1 MSYEYYSSLALV
13 SSVVVY
19 ALAMFAH
26 TAEWAAA
33 RRLGV
38 AKPAARELVDVAA
51 VERSDGR
58 MRPEPVDG
66 RGQPLAP
73 ASLAADSEADPTAG
87 RRVEQ
92 FGRIGIALT
101 VIGFVLS
108 IVGVLTR
115 GLAAQRA
122 PWGNM
127 FEFTIT
133 AMVFVVGVYLILVWR
148 AGLRWLG
155 LPVTMLAAVGN
166 GLAVTVFY
174 VAVAPLVPALHSV
187 WFLIHIVAAA
197 ISGAAFNVGGL
208 MSILYLI
215 KKRAEEQGTV
225 RGYLGR
231 LPDSRKIDLIAYRF
245 NAFAFPL
252 WTFTVVA
259 GAIWAEYAWGRYW
272 GWDPKETW
280 ALVTWVIYAC
290 YLHARS
296 TAGWRGTRA
305 AVIAI
310 IGLASFW
317 FNFVGINLLVSGCIP
332 TPVSETTART
342 QLAHAVPGVHAMHSV
357 NIRRSVGYRS
367 PTSGDCQWLMALWRS
382 WTTSYG
388 PWMLPPVRRM
398 HGHLPGTSRW
408 HPGATGKGTSS
419 SVSNLA
425 NSASWPSPTS
435 TRPSSPISGFRCCAV
450 RFMSID

>member
-1 MSYEYYSSLALV
+1 MTYEYYSSLALV

-19 ALAMFAH
+19 VLAMFAH
-26 TAEWAAA
+26 AAEWATA
-33 RRLGV
+33 RRIGV
-38 AKPAARELVDVAA
+38 AQPAERELVDVAA
-51 VERSDGR
+51 AE
-58 MRPEPVDG
+58 MRPELLEGRPQPDTDPVT
-66 RGQPLAP
+66 
-73 ASLAADSEADPTAG
+73 DSEIDRVAS

-92 FGRIGIALT
+92 FGRIGVALT
-101 VIGFVLS
+101 VLGFLLS
-108 IVGVLTR
+108 VFGVVMR
-115 GLAAQRA
+115 ALAAQRA

-148 AGLRWLG
+148 AGVRWLG
-155 LPVTMLAAVGN
+155 LPVTLLAAVGN

-215 KKRAEEQGTV
+215 KKRAEERGPV
-225 RGYLGR
+225 RGYLRR

-245 NAFAFPL
+245 LAFAFPL

-280 ALVTWVIYAC
+280 ALITWVIYAC

-296 TAGWRGTRA
+296 TAG
-305 AVIAI
+305 
-310 IGLASFW
+310 
-317 FNFVGINLLVSGCIP
+317 
-332 TPVSETTART
+332 
-342 QLAHAVPGVHAMHSV
+342 
-357 NIRRSVGYRS
+357 
-367 PTSGDCQWLMALWRS
+367 
-382 WTTSYG
+382 
-388 PWMLPPVRRM
+388 
-398 HGHLPGTSRW
+398 
-408 HPGATGKGTSS
+408 
-419 SVSNLA
+419 
-425 NSASWPSPTS
+425 
-435 TRPSSPISGFRCCAV
+435 
-450 RFMSID
+450 

>member
-1 MSYEYYSSLALV
+1 MRYEYYSNVALV

-26 TAEWAAA
+26 AAECAAA
-33 RRLGV
+33 RRVNV
-38 AKPAARELVDVAA
+38 AGKSRPELVNVSAEEMRA
-51 VERSDGR
+51 EPSN
-58 MRPEPVDG
+58 MRPEPSPILPEPVEG
-66 RGQPLAP
+66 RNDADLEDSP
-73 ASLAADSEADPTAG
+73 AASH
-87 RRVEQ
+87 RVEQ
-92 FGRIGIALT
+92 FGRMGVALT
-101 VIGFVLS
+101 IIGFLLS
-108 IVGVLTR
+108 VAGVLMR
-115 GLAAQRA
+115 ALAADRA

-133 AMVFVVGVYLILVWR
+133 ATVFVVGAYLIMLWR
-148 AGLRWLG
+148 TGARWLG
-155 LPVTMLAAVGN
+155 LPVTLLAAVGN

-197 ISGAAFNVGGL
+197 ISGAAFNVGGV

-215 KKRAEEQGTV
+215 KKRAEDRGTV
-225 RGYLGR
+225 RGYLER
-231 LPDSRKIDLIAYRF
+231 LPNSRKIDLIAYRF
-245 NAFAFPL
+245 LAFAFPL

-317 FNFVGINLLVSGCIP
+317 FNFIGINLLVSG
-332 TPVSETTART
+332 
-342 QLAHAVPGVHAMHSV
+342 LHSYAG
-357 NIRRSVGYRS
+357 I
-367 PTSGDCQWLMALWRS
+367 
-382 WTTSYG
+382 
-388 PWMLPPVRRM
+388 
-398 HGHLPGTSRW
+398 
-408 HPGATGKGTSS
+408 
-419 SVSNLA
+419 
-425 NSASWPSPTS
+425 
-435 TRPSSPISGFRCCAV
+435 
-450 RFMSID
+450 

>member
-1 MSYEYYSSLALV
+1 MTYEYYSSLALV

-19 ALAMFAH
+19 AAAMLAHA
-26 TAEWAAA
+26 AEWAAA
-33 RRLGV
+33 GRRGV
-38 AKPAARELVDVAA
+38 AQPAASELVDVAA
-51 VERSDGR
+51 AEMRPELVEGR
-58 MRPEPVDG
+58 TQSAPMGPEPAQMRPEPFDKLRTAPVEEDD
-66 RGQPLAP
+66 QPGP
-73 ASLAADSEADPTAG
+73 DPVSNAESSPVFG

-92 FGRIGIALT
+92 FGRIGVALT
-101 VIGFVLS
+101 VIGFLLS
-108 IVGVLTR
+108 VAAVVMR
-115 GLAAQRA
+115 ALAADRA

-133 AMVFVVGVYLILVWR
+133 AMVFVVGAYLILVWR

-155 LPVTMLAAVGN
+155 LPVTLLAAVGN

-197 ISGAAFNVGGL
+197 ISGAAFNVGGV
-208 MSILYLI
+208 MSIFYLI
-215 KKRAEEQGTV
+215 KKRAEERGTV
-225 RGYLGR
+225 HGYLER

-245 NAFAFPL
+245 LAFAFPL

-317 FNFVGINLLVSGCIP
+317 FNFVGINLLVSG
-332 TPVSETTART
+332 
-342 QLAHAVPGVHAMHSV
+342 LHSYAG
-357 NIRRSVGYRS
+357 I
-367 PTSGDCQWLMALWRS
+367 
-382 WTTSYG
+382 
-388 PWMLPPVRRM
+388 
-398 HGHLPGTSRW
+398 
-408 HPGATGKGTSS
+408 
-419 SVSNLA
+419 
-425 NSASWPSPTS
+425 
-435 TRPSSPISGFRCCAV
+435 
-450 RFMSID
+450 

>member
-1 MSYEYYSSLALV
+1 MRYEYYSNLVLV

-26 TAEWAAA
+26 AAEWAAA
-33 RRLGV
+33 RRV
-38 AKPAARELVDVAA
+38 SVNAKDERELVNVRAGEMSGAERVDSSESSTSRAA
-51 VERSDGR
+51 GR
-58 MRPEPVDG
+58 
-66 RGQPLAP
+66 P
-73 ASLAADSEADPTAG
+73 ASSP
-87 RRVEQ
+87 RVEQ
-92 FGRIGIALT
+92 FGRIGVALT
-101 VIGFVLS
+101 IIGFLLS
-108 IVGVLTR
+108 VAGVLLR
-115 GLAAQRA
+115 GLAAHRA

-133 AMVFVVGVYLILVWR
+133 AMVFIVGAYLIMLWR
-148 AGLRWLG
+148 TGVRWLG
-155 LPVTMLAAVGN
+155 LPVTLLAAVGN

-197 ISGAAFNVGGL
+197 VSGAAFNVGGL

-215 KKRAEEQGTV
+215 KKRAEDRGTV
-225 RGYLGR
+225 HGYLER
-231 LPDSRKIDLIAYRF
+231 LPSSRRIDLIAYRF
-245 NAFAFPL
+245 LAFAFPL

-280 ALVTWVIYAC
+280 ALVTWVIYAG

-317 FNFVGINLLVSGCIP
+317 FNFVGINLLVSG
-332 TPVSETTART
+332 
-342 QLAHAVPGVHAMHSV
+342 LHSYAG
-357 NIRRSVGYRS
+357 I
-367 PTSGDCQWLMALWRS
+367 
-382 WTTSYG
+382 
-388 PWMLPPVRRM
+388 
-398 HGHLPGTSRW
+398 
-408 HPGATGKGTSS
+408 
-419 SVSNLA
+419 
-425 NSASWPSPTS
+425 
-435 TRPSSPISGFRCCAV
+435 
-450 RFMSID
+450 

>member
-1 MSYEYYSSLALV
+1 MTYEYYSSLALV

-26 TAEWAAA
+26 AAEWAAA
-33 RRLGV
+33 RRVGT
-38 AKPAARELVDVAA
+38 AQPAERELVDVAA
-51 VERSDGR
+51 AETRSEASQEEMRTEPSQKRPERSQ
-58 MRPEPVDG
+58 MRPEPSQMRPEPSQMRPERSQMRPELVE
-66 RGQPLAP
+66 GQ
-73 ASLAADSEADPTAG
+73 AS

-92 FGRIGIALT
+92 FGRIGVALT
-101 VIGFVLS
+101 VLGFLLS
-108 IVGVLTR
+108 VFGVVMR
-115 GLAAQRA
+115 SLAAQRA

-148 AGLRWLG
+148 AGVRWLG
-155 LPVTMLAAVGN
+155 LPVTLLAAVGN

-215 KKRAEEQGTV
+215 KKRAEERGTV
-225 RGYLGR
+225 RGYLRR

-245 NAFAFPL
+245 LAFAFPL

-317 FNFVGINLLVSGCIP
+317 FNFIGINLLVSG
-332 TPVSETTART
+332 
-342 QLAHAVPGVHAMHSV
+342 LHSYAG
-357 NIRRSVGYRS
+357 I
-367 PTSGDCQWLMALWRS
+367 
-382 WTTSYG
+382 
-388 PWMLPPVRRM
+388 
-398 HGHLPGTSRW
+398 
-408 HPGATGKGTSS
+408 
-419 SVSNLA
+419 
-425 NSASWPSPTS
+425 
-435 TRPSSPISGFRCCAV
+435 
-450 RFMSID
+450 

>member
-1 MSYEYYSSLALV
+1 MTYEYYSSLALV

-26 TAEWAAA
+26 AAEWAAA

-38 AKPAARELVDVAA
+38 TVPAAQELVDVAA
-51 VERSDGR
+51 AEMRSPELAQTRPEDVERPD
-58 MRPEPVDG
+58 
-66 RGQPLAP
+66 QPGSGLV
-73 ASLAADSEADPTAG
+73 ADPVNDPAAS

-92 FGRIGIALT
+92 FGRIGVALT
-101 VIGFVLS
+101 IIGFLLS
-108 IVGVLTR
+108 VAGVVTR
-115 GLAAQRA
+115 ALAAQRA

-133 AMVFVVGVYLILVWR
+133 AMVLFVGVYLILVWR

-155 LPVTMLAAVGN
+155 LPVTLLAAVGN

-197 ISGAAFNVGGL
+197 ISGAAFNVGGV

-215 KKRAEEQGTV
+215 KKRAEERGTV
-225 RGYLGR
+225 RGYLGQ
-231 LPDSRKIDLIAYRF
+231 LPDSRRMDLIAYRF
-245 NAFAFPL
+245 LAFAFPL
-252 WTFTVVA
+252 WTFTVAA
-259 GAIWAEYAWGRYW
+259 GAIWAQYAWGRYW

-296 TAGWRGTRA
+296 TAGWRGTKA

-310 IGLASFW
+310 VGLASFW
-317 FNFVGINLLVSGCIP
+317 FNFVGINLLVSG
-332 TPVSETTART
+332 
-342 QLAHAVPGVHAMHSV
+342 LHSYAG
-357 NIRRSVGYRS
+357 I
-367 PTSGDCQWLMALWRS
+367 
-382 WTTSYG
+382 
-388 PWMLPPVRRM
+388 
-398 HGHLPGTSRW
+398 
-408 HPGATGKGTSS
+408 
-419 SVSNLA
+419 
-425 NSASWPSPTS
+425 
-435 TRPSSPISGFRCCAV
+435 
-450 RFMSID
+450 

>member
-1 MSYEYYSSLALV
+1 MTYEYYSSLALV

-26 TAEWAAA
+26 AAEWASA

-38 AKPAARELVDVAA
+38 AKPATSELVDVAA
-51 VERSDGR
+51 AQMS
-58 MRPEPVDG
+58 PEPFDKLRTAPVEG
-66 RGQPLAP
+66 RHQPGPDPDSNAKTSP
-73 ASLAADSEADPTAG
+73 ASS

-92 FGRIGIALT
+92 LGRMGVALT
-101 VIGFVLS
+101 VIGFLLS
-108 IVGVLTR
+108 VAGVVMR
-115 GLAAQRA
+115 ALAADRA

-155 LPVTMLAAVGN
+155 LPVTLLAAVGN

-197 ISGAAFNVGGL
+197 ISGAAFNVGGV
-208 MSILYLI
+208 MSICYLI
-215 KKRAEEQGTV
+215 KKRAEERGTV
-225 RGYLGR
+225 RGYLER

-245 NAFAFPL
+245 LAFAFPL

-317 FNFVGINLLVSGCIP
+317 FNFIGINLLVSG
-332 TPVSETTART
+332 
-342 QLAHAVPGVHAMHSV
+342 LHSYAG
-357 NIRRSVGYRS
+357 I
-367 PTSGDCQWLMALWRS
+367 
-382 WTTSYG
+382 
-388 PWMLPPVRRM
+388 
-398 HGHLPGTSRW
+398 
-408 HPGATGKGTSS
+408 
-419 SVSNLA
+419 
-425 NSASWPSPTS
+425 
-435 TRPSSPISGFRCCAV
+435 
-450 RFMSID
+450 

>member
-1 MSYEYYSSLALV
+1 MRYEYYSNLALV

-19 ALAMFAH
+19 VLAMFAH
-26 TAEWAAA
+26 AAEWAAA
-33 RRLGV
+33 RRTGQTE
-38 AKPAARELVDVAA
+38 PATRELVGVGAA
-51 VERSDGR
+51 DMRS
-58 MRPEPVDG
+58 EPVEG
-66 RGQPLAP
+66 RDHVSVETPP
-73 ASLAADSEADPTAG
+73 ISSP
-87 RRVEQ
+87 RVEQ
-92 FGRIGIALT
+92 FGRMGVALT
-101 VIGFVLS
+101 IIGFLLS
-108 IVGVLTR
+108 VTGVLLR
-115 GLAAQRA
+115 ALAAQRA

-133 AMVFVVGVYLILVWR
+133 AMVFIVGVYLIMLWR
-148 AGLRWLG
+148 TGIRWLG
-155 LPVTMLAAVGN
+155 LPVTLLAAVGN

-197 ISGAAFNVGGL
+197 ISGAAFNVGGV

-215 KKRAEEQGTV
+215 KRRAEDRGAV
-225 RGYLGR
+225 RGYLER
-231 LPDSRKIDLIAYRF
+231 LPSSRKIDLIAYRF
-245 NAFAFPL
+245 LAFAFPL

-317 FNFVGINLLVSGCIP
+317 FNFIGINLLVSG
-332 TPVSETTART
+332 
-342 QLAHAVPGVHAMHSV
+342 LHSYAG
-357 NIRRSVGYRS
+357 I
-367 PTSGDCQWLMALWRS
+367 
-382 WTTSYG
+382 
-388 PWMLPPVRRM
+388 
-398 HGHLPGTSRW
+398 
-408 HPGATGKGTSS
+408 
-419 SVSNLA
+419 
-425 NSASWPSPTS
+425 
-435 TRPSSPISGFRCCAV
+435 
-450 RFMSID
+450 

>member
-38 AKPAARELVDVAA
+38 AKPVARELVDVAA
-51 VERSDGR
+51 ADMR
-58 MRPEPVDG
+58 RPEPAHRIPEPFDKLRTAPVEERD
-66 RGQPLAP
+66 QPGPHPVFDAKG
-73 ASLAADSEADPTAG
+73 SLAAS

-92 FGRIGIALT
+92 FGRMGVALT
-101 VIGFVLS
+101 VIGFLLS
-108 IVGVLTR
+108 VVGVLTR
-115 GLAAQRA
+115 ALAAQRA

-197 ISGAAFNVGGL
+197 IAGAAFNVGGL

-215 KKRAEEQGTV
+215 KKRAEDRGTV
-225 RGYLGR
+225 RGYLER
-231 LPDSRKIDLIAYRF
+231 VPDSRKIDLISYRF
-245 NAFAFPL
+245 LAFAFPV

-317 FNFVGINLLVSGCIP
+317 FNFVGINLLVSG
-332 TPVSETTART
+332 
-342 QLAHAVPGVHAMHSV
+342 LHSYAG
-357 NIRRSVGYRS
+357 I
-367 PTSGDCQWLMALWRS
+367 
-382 WTTSYG
+382 
-388 PWMLPPVRRM
+388 
-398 HGHLPGTSRW
+398 
-408 HPGATGKGTSS
+408 
-419 SVSNLA
+419 
-425 NSASWPSPTS
+425 
-435 TRPSSPISGFRCCAV
+435 
-450 RFMSID
+450 

>member
-1 MSYEYYSSLALV
+1 MTYEYYSSLALV

-26 TAEWAAA
+26 AAEWAAA
-33 RRLGV
+33 RRVGV
-38 AKPAARELVDVAA
+38 AQPAERELVDVAA
-51 VERSDGR
+51 LE
-58 MRPEPVDG
+58 MRPERVEGGSQTDN
-66 RGQPLAP
+66 AP
-73 ASLAADSEADPTAG
+73 ITDPEIDLVAS

-92 FGRIGIALT
+92 FGRSGVALT
-101 VIGFVLS
+101 VLGFLLS
-108 IVGVLTR
+108 VFGVVMR
-115 GLAAQRA
+115 ALAAQRA

-148 AGLRWLG
+148 AGVRWLG
-155 LPVTMLAAVGN
+155 LPVTLLAAVGN

-208 MSILYLI
+208 MSIIYLI
-215 KKRAEEQGTV
+215 KKRAEERGTV

-245 NAFAFPL
+245 LAFAFPL

-317 FNFVGINLLVSGCIP
+317 FNFIGINLLVSG
-332 TPVSETTART
+332 
-342 QLAHAVPGVHAMHSV
+342 LHSYAG
-357 NIRRSVGYRS
+357 I
-367 PTSGDCQWLMALWRS
+367 
-382 WTTSYG
+382 
-388 PWMLPPVRRM
+388 
-398 HGHLPGTSRW
+398 
-408 HPGATGKGTSS
+408 
-419 SVSNLA
+419 
-425 NSASWPSPTS
+425 
-435 TRPSSPISGFRCCAV
+435 
-450 RFMSID
+450 

>member
-1 MSYEYYSSLALV
+1 MTYEYYSSLALV

-26 TAEWAAA
+26 AAEWAAA
-33 RRLGV
+33 RGLGV

-51 VERSDGR
+51 AETR
-58 MRPEPVDG
+58 RPELAETPSELAEG
-66 RGQPLAP
+66 RDQPDSGLV
-73 ASLAADSEADPTAG
+73 ADSENDPAAS

-92 FGRIGIALT
+92 FGRIGVALT
-101 VIGFVLS
+101 VIGFLLS
-108 IVGVLTR
+108 VAGVVMR
-115 GLAAQRA
+115 ALAAQRA

-133 AMVFVVGVYLILVWR
+133 AMVLFVGVYLILVWR

-155 LPVTMLAAVGN
+155 LPVTLLAAVGN

-197 ISGAAFNVGGL
+197 ISGAAFNVGGV

-215 KKRAEEQGTV
+215 KKRAEERGTV

-231 LPDSRKIDLIAYRF
+231 LPDSRRIDVIAYRF
-245 NAFAFPL
+245 LAFAFPL

-259 GAIWAEYAWGRYW
+259 GAIWAQYAWGRYW

-296 TAGWRGTRA
+296 TAGWRGTKA

-317 FNFVGINLLVSGCIP
+317 FNFVGINLLVSG
-332 TPVSETTART
+332 
-342 QLAHAVPGVHAMHSV
+342 LHSYAG
-357 NIRRSVGYRS
+357 I
-367 PTSGDCQWLMALWRS
+367 
-382 WTTSYG
+382 
-388 PWMLPPVRRM
+388 
-398 HGHLPGTSRW
+398 
-408 HPGATGKGTSS
+408 
-419 SVSNLA
+419 
-425 NSASWPSPTS
+425 
-435 TRPSSPISGFRCCAV
+435 
-450 RFMSID
+450 

>member
-1 MSYEYYSSLALV
+1 MTYEYYSSLALV

-26 TAEWAAA
+26 AAEWAAA

-38 AKPAARELVDVAA
+38 ANPAVRELVDVAA
-51 VERSDGR
+51 ADGRPAPSELPPERSD
-58 MRPEPVDG
+58 MRPDAVEG
-66 RGQPLAP
+66 RGQPDPVSSAESSP
-73 ASLAADSEADPTAG
+73 ASR

-92 FGRIGIALT
+92 FGRMGVALT
-101 VIGFVLS
+101 VIGFLLS
-108 IVGVLTR
+108 VAGVLTR
-115 GLAAQRA
+115 ALAAQRA

-133 AMVFVVGVYLILVWR
+133 AMVFVVGAYLILVWR

-155 LPVTMLAAVGN
+155 LPVTLLAAVGN

-215 KKRAEEQGTV
+215 KKRAEDRGTV

-231 LPDSRKIDLIAYRF
+231 LPDARKIDLIAYRF
-245 NAFAFPL
+245 LAFAFPL

-317 FNFVGINLLVSGCIP
+317 FNFIGINLLVSG
-332 TPVSETTART
+332 
-342 QLAHAVPGVHAMHSV
+342 LHSYAG
-357 NIRRSVGYRS
+357 I
-367 PTSGDCQWLMALWRS
+367 
-382 WTTSYG
+382 
-388 PWMLPPVRRM
+388 
-398 HGHLPGTSRW
+398 
-408 HPGATGKGTSS
+408 
-419 SVSNLA
+419 
-425 NSASWPSPTS
+425 
-435 TRPSSPISGFRCCAV
+435 
-450 RFMSID
+450 

>member
-1 MSYEYYSSLALV
+1 MTYEYYSSLALV

-26 TAEWAAA
+26 AAEWAAA

-51 VERSDGR
+51 ADGRPEPSQMRPERSDQQG
-58 MRPEPVDG
+58 PDPVSNAG
-66 RGQPLAP
+66 SSP
-73 ASLAADSEADPTAG
+73 ASS

-92 FGRIGIALT
+92 FGRIGVALT
-101 VIGFVLS
+101 VIGFLLS
-108 IVGVLTR
+108 VAGVVMR
-115 GLAAQRA
+115 ALAADRA

-133 AMVFVVGVYLILVWR
+133 AMVFVVGVYLILVWS

-155 LPVTMLAAVGN
+155 LPVTLLAAVGN

-197 ISGAAFNVGGL
+197 ISGAAFNVGGV
-208 MSILYLI
+208 MSICYLI
-215 KKRAEEQGTV
+215 KKRAEERGTV
-225 RGYLGR
+225 RGYLER

-245 NAFAFPL
+245 LAFAFPL

-317 FNFVGINLLVSGCIP
+317 FNFIGINLLVSG
-332 TPVSETTART
+332 
-342 QLAHAVPGVHAMHSV
+342 LHSYAG
-357 NIRRSVGYRS
+357 I
-367 PTSGDCQWLMALWRS
+367 
-382 WTTSYG
+382 
-388 PWMLPPVRRM
+388 
-398 HGHLPGTSRW
+398 
-408 HPGATGKGTSS
+408 
-419 SVSNLA
+419 
-425 NSASWPSPTS
+425 
-435 TRPSSPISGFRCCAV
+435 
-450 RFMSID
+450 